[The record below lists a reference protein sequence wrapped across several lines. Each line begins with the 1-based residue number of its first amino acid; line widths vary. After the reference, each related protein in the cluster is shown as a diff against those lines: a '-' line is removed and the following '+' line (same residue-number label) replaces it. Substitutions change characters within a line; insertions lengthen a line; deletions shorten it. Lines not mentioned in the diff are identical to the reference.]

1 MDFEIFVQ
9 CVGNGERSR
18 ISRAIARSLFP
29 IIEKDSELDY
39 WSIRYDD
46 KNPCHIGVT
55 PVGSDIQFLS
65 GLYVDRPCV
74 DLRLWEGLLSIL
86 RMGSVVI
93 YWPGGP
99 PVVADQT
106 VAADLPQDMIGEFR
120 RAQSEGSV
128 DYKDS
133 KLSPP
138 FSSYCGGVPT
148 GVESLK

>member
-1 MDFEIFVQ
+1 MGFEIFAQ
-9 CVGNGERSR
+9 CIGNGERSR
-18 ISRAIARSLFP
+18 ISRAIVRSLFP

-46 KNPCHIGVT
+46 KNRCHIGVT

-74 DLRLWEGLLSIL
+74 DLRLWEGLPSIL

-93 YWPGGP
+93 FWPGGL

-106 VAADLPQDMIGEFR
+106 VAADLPPDMIGSVGPPKVVSSVEDSR
-120 RAQSEGSV
+120 RAR
-128 DYKDS
+128 
-133 KLSPP
+133 
-138 FSSYCGGVPT
+138 
-148 GVESLK
+148 